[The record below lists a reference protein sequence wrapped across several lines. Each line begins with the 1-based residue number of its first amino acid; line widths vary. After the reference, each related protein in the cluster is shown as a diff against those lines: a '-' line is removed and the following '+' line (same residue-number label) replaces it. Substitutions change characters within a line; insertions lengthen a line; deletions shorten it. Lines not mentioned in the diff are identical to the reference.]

1 MEYFKLNNG
10 MRIPAVGFGVYLIPS
25 KEVGPALKE
34 AFKDGYRLIDTA
46 NAYLNEVAVGQA
58 IKASGLK
65 REEIFLTTKLW
76 PSEYEN
82 AKAAIAATLKR
93 LDTPYIDLLLLHQSI
108 GNYLAAWKVLEEA
121 VDQGLVKA
129 IGISNFTV
137 ERYADLLKHARI
149 IPAVSQDEFHPFYPS
164 PKLKDAFRKEK
175 VVMESWYPL
184 GHGDQA
190 LIEAPIF
197 GLLGKKYHKTNAQII
212 LRWHYQMG
220 NVTLPKS
227 LNPIHIKENLGIFD
241 FALTKDEM
249 TAIAKLDRGYP
260 YYPVGDAENE
270 KRLLQWN
277 PNFEE
282 QH

>member
-10 MRIPAVGFGVYLIPS
+10 MEIPAVGFGVYLVKS
-25 KEVGPALKE
+25 VDVAPALKE

-76 PSEYEN
+76 PSEYPD

-108 GNYLAAWKVLEEA
+108 GDYLAGWKALEAA
-121 VDQGLVKA
+121 VDAGLVKA

-137 ERYADLLKHARI
+137 ERYANLLKHARI
-149 IPAVSQDEFHPFYPS
+149 VPAVSQDEFHPFYPS
-164 PKLKDAFRKEK
+164 PKLKEAFAAKK

-184 GHGDQA
+184 GHGDAA
-190 LIEAPIF
+190 LLEAPIF
-197 GLLGKKYHKTNAQII
+197 TELAQKYHKSNAQII

-227 LNPIHIKENLGIFD
+227 LNPVHIKENLEIFD
-241 FALTKDEM
+241 FALSEEEM
-249 TAIAKLDRGYP
+249 KGIAKLNRGYP
-260 YYPVGDAENE
+260 YYPVGDLANE
-270 KRLLQWN
+270 KRLLQWQ